1 MRLVKEI
8 DPEGVE
14 RRKGRKL
21 KRRTYFCNVR
31 DIFFNRVMII
41 IFFFAPVGL

>member
-21 KRRTYFCNVR
+21 KRRTYLCNVC
-31 DIFFNRVMII
+31 DNNFSE
-41 IFFFAPVGL
+41 L